1 MQEETC
7 PKICAKPVADVFLF
21 LETFHDEDGPS
32 IFNEFRP
39 AEGIYSNQITN
50 NQIFRPPTKNNGA
63 NKNVLEDYIDRL
75 CKATEQINSKEHD
88 KNVQDCGV
96 CGNDCKNCGGEGQ
109 KETEIKKEIREKM
122 VVVKCRR
129 QKIG

>member
-1 MQEETC
+1 MPEETC

-32 IFNEFRP
+32 IFNEFRSV
-39 AEGIYSNQITN
+39 EDKCSNQITN

-63 NKNVLEDYIDRL
+63 NKNELEDYIARL

-109 KETEIKKEIREKM
+109 SESDIKNEIREKM
-122 VVVKCRR
+122 VAAQRHR